1 MAAAALKKVSEP
13 KPVVAEPARRTAT
26 ALSGL
31 EKSAILI
38 MYLERD
44 TAREVLRKLSDEEVK
59 KLGMAIASVQNV
71 PDDLME
77 SVVGDFIVGLQSVS
91 LVPYT
96 GRDFAQTVL
105 PGLVDEGRRHVV
117 AGAIR
122 RRVGSDFEEFIR
134 SRSPNAVASVLREE
148 HPQVQAVALLRMGP
162 DNASRVLGCFD
173 DEAQYD
179 LTVRMARAERVSGE
193 LADDVEDAIKAA
205 LADQDDPLQIG
216 GAQTTARI
224 LGRLP
229 REKNQGVITRLRDEG
244 SELGERLQRLMVVF
258 DDLISLD
265 DRGIQALLRVVERPD
280 LVLALKGA
288 SPELRGRFL
297 KNLSS
302 RASADLLDEI
312 EILGNPRK
320 SQLRAAQE
328 NVTAAAQRLHDEG
341 VIVLVT
347 GSEEEA

>member
-1 MAAAALKKVSEP
+1 MAAAALKMPEP
-13 KPVVAEPARRTAT
+13 KSHAEPPRRTA
-26 ALSGL
+26 ASLSGL
-31 EKSAILI
+31 EKSAILV
-38 MYLERD
+38 MYLERE

-96 GRDFAQTVL
+96 GRDFAQSVL
-105 PGLVDEGRRHVV
+105 PGLVDERRRTAV

-148 HPQVQAVALLRMGP
+148 HPQVQAVALLRMGAE
-162 DNASRVLGCFD
+162 NASRVLTCFD
-173 DEAQYD
+173 DESHYD
-179 LTVRMARAERVSGE
+179 LTIRMAKAERVSGE

-205 LADQDDPLQIG
+205 LSDQDDPLAIG
-216 GAQTTARI
+216 GAQNTARI
-224 LGRLP
+224 LGRMS

-244 SELGERLQRLMVVF
+244 NEMGERLQRLMVVF
-258 DDLISLD
+258 EDLSCLD

-288 SPELRGRFL
+288 SPELRARFL

-302 RASADLLDEI
+302 RASADLMDEI
-312 EILGNPRK
+312 DILGSPRK
-320 SQLRAAQE
+320 SQVRQAQE

-341 VIVLVT
+341 VLVLVT
-347 GSEEEA
+347 GVEEEA